1 MATVYNT
8 TFQLRRGNAS
18 VWEKNNPILAR
29 GEPGFVIDENR
40 LKIGDGSTPWME
52 LDYIGESSIQN
63 FDTHEDFPSSGREN
77 VIYKAEKEKA
87 LYQWSA
93 ESQTYE
99 PLSFGETQLEVDEN
113 VFDLT
118 NDKLELQGFSDA
130 EAGMMPVKSEDGKIS
145 WVNTNNKQVEDL
157 NNAVEE
163 VEEKLQ
169 NIEEELENVYTK
181 EETQELIEQSVVNS
195 THLKRIIVKTLPTED
210 IDSNAIYMVKKTASL
225 LSNTYN
231 EYIYVEGEW
240 ELLGDTAVD
249 LTQYA
254 KISYVDSALETKA
267 NQEDLDLLKEES
279 KNYIVKPN
287 DGEFL
292 ILYGG
297 SATDNI

>member
-1 MATVYNT
+1 MTGAKKIMATVYNT
-8 TFQLRRGNAS
+8 TFQLRRGKAS
-18 VWEKNNPILAR
+18 AWEKNNPILAR

-40 LKIGDGSTPWME
+40 LKIGDGSTPWIE
-52 LDYIGESSIQN
+52 LDYIGENSIQN

-77 VIYKAEKEKA
+77 QIYKAEKEKA
-87 LYQWSA
+87 LYQWNA

-99 PLSFGETQLEVDEN
+99 PLGFCETQL
-113 VFDLT
+113 
-118 NDKLELQGFSDA
+118 
-130 EAGMMPVKSEDGKIS
+130 
-145 WVNTNNKQVEDL
+145 
-157 NNAVEE
+157 E

-169 NIEEELENVYTK
+169 NIEEKLENVYTK
-181 EETQELIEQSVVNS
+181 EETQELVEQSVVNS
-195 THLKRIIVKTLPTED
+195 TRLKRIIVQTLPTEN

-225 LSNTYN
+225 LSNIYN

-249 LTQYA
+249 LAQYA